1 MFTKSI
7 EFFQDAKGWKSS
19 QGGLS
24 AIKPA
29 TSDAN
34 NMGGLFVRK
43 LGGAAALTVHT
54 QKLLPFL
61 FHPLNARWK
70 MGHFRPLLWTA
81 MFSNVVIAA
90 FYASYMGYF
99 VAAGA
104 DGLPKV
110 FMTILSIESL
120 VIFGYLFSSRN
131 VKRGA
136 AIAMTDGKTPMS
148 VPSRVVARTVGIVS
162 TAIVL
167 VAGRDLFFPG
177 EIIDF
182 IPRDDIYLEWTN
194 AFLHSPPEGTPEAG
208 ENGMTAELYV
218 GDKFVSQLM
227 GLHFLII
234 SLYKFVTAFG
244 IRYGSDGSGLVKARM
259 IWKAQTIGSGLVL
272 FLFRLF
278 SSAALSASLDLR
290 WHLMCIAYEV
300 VILGLYGY
308 F

>member
-1 MFTKSI
+1 
-7 EFFQDAKGWKSS
+7 
-19 QGGLS
+19 
-24 AIKPA
+24 
-29 TSDAN
+29 
-34 NMGGLFVRK
+34 MGGFFVRK

-61 FHPLNARWK
+61 FHPLSARWK
-70 MGHFRPLLWTA
+70 MGHFRPMLWTA
-81 MFSNVVIAA
+81 MLSNVAIVA
-90 FYASYMGYF
+90 FYASYMGDL

-104 DGLPKV
+104 DSLPKV
-110 FMTILSIESL
+110 FMALLSFESL
-120 VIFGYLFSSRN
+120 VICGYLFSSRN

-136 AIAMTDGKTPMS
+136 SIAMTHGKTPTS

-162 TAIVL
+162 TVIAL

-177 EIIDF
+177 EIIDL

-218 GDKFVSQLM
+218 GDKFLSQFM
-227 GLHFLII
+227 GLHFLILC
-234 SLYKFVTAFG
+234 LYKFVTAFG
-244 IRYGSDGSGLVKARM
+244 IRYGNDGSGLVKARM
-259 IWKAQTIGSGLVL
+259 IWKAQTIGNCLVL
-272 FLFRLF
+272 FLFRIF
-278 SSAALSASLDLR
+278 SPSALSASLDLR
-290 WHLMCIAYEV
+290 WHLMCIAYET